1 MLQTTRAKAEPR
13 PRPPRATAPRTVPQP
28 KPPIRP
34 KRPNP
39 RKPKRRRPRSTK
51 PDQAALRP
59 GGRGTFSPFL
69 RALESPIAIAC
80 RRFLTGCLPSRMWC
94 ISVRTSSPAL
104 LSYLRSLGLFL
115 DFVLAAI
122 SCLPRYK
129 LGGNYAARRALALLR
144 AAAIPTTRASLR
156 LLARRLAAPCPA
168 RLLRAAV
175 SPTSRAALRLLDPR
189 LAAPAATRLLRAR
202 ASPTARAALRLLDR
216 RLATPCPNPVLFL
229 AFMLIPPMY
238 IYKTATPSWR
248 LAHV

>member
-13 PRPPRATAPRTVPQP
+13 PRLPRATAPRTVPQP
-28 KPPIRP
+28 KLPIRP
-34 KRPNP
+34 KRPTP

-59 GGRGTFSPFL
+59 GGGGTFSPFL
-69 RALESPIAIAC
+69 CALERPMAIAC

-122 SCLPRYK
+122 SCLLRNK
-129 LGGNYAARRALALLR
+129 LAGNYAARRALAFRR
-144 AAAIPTTRASLR
+144 AAA
-156 LLARRLAAPCPA
+156 
-168 RLLRAAV
+168 

-202 ASPTARAALRLLDR
+202 ASPTARTALRLLDR
-216 RLATPCPNPVLFL
+216 RLAAAGSNPVLFL
-229 AFMLIPPMY
+229 ALMLIPPMY
-238 IYKTATPSWR
+238 IYKTAMPSWR

>member
-1 MLQTTRAKAEPR
+1 MPR
-13 PRPPRATAPRTVPQP
+13 S

-34 KRPNP
+34 KRPTP
-39 RKPKRRRPRSTK
+39 RRPKRRRPRSTK
-51 PDQAALRP
+51 TDQAALRP
-59 GGRGTFSPFL
+59 GGDGTFSPFL
-69 RALESPIAIAC
+69 RALESPMAIAC
-80 RRFLTGCLPSRMWC
+80 LRFLTGCLPSRMWC

-122 SCLPRYK
+122 SCLLRNT
-129 LGGNYAARRALALLR
+129 LGKNYAARRALALLR
-144 AAAIPTTRASLR
+144 AAPIPTTRASLR
-156 LLARRLAAPCPA
+156 LLARRLAAPPA
-168 RLLRAAV
+168 ASRFLRAAA

-189 LAAPAATRLLRAR
+189 LAAPAATLILRAR
-202 ASPTARAALRLLDR
+202 ATPTSRAALRLLDR
-216 RLATPCPNPVLFL
+216 RLAPAATNPVLFL